1 MNETPTPTPTG
12 QEVIDILSR
21 ALRPSVDADQVRA
34 IAREEAKAALA
45 FAPPLVLR
53 MEAPDGGL
61 LGEVTGAHE
70 SLPGLLAR
78 ISGGIR
84 SLFLAGPAGCGKT
97 RLAADAARALGLGF
111 SSLSCSAGAT
121 ESDLLGRTVLRGG
134 ETAWEASAFIS
145 AYESGGV
152 FLLDEVDAGDA
163 NLMLTLNRAL
173 DDVGFSNPRSGRDH
187 VRHPMFTAIA
197 AANTWGHGATAEYCG
212 RSPLDGA
219 FLDRFAMGRV
229 AIGYDLGLEARLAPE
244 PWIRW
249 VATARQACAEH
260 RIRQILSTRT
270 VVRGG
275 ALLAA
280 GWSMAEVISAACAG
294 WPAADFARLE
304 PANREAMS
312 S

>member
-78 ISGGIR
+78 IPGGIR

-97 RLAADAARALGLGF
+97 QLAADAARALGLGF

-121 ESDLLGRTVLRGG
+121 ESDLLGRSVLPGG

-145 AYESGGV
+145 AHESGGV
-152 FLLDEVDAGDA
+152 FLLDEGDAGAA
-163 NLMLTLNRAL
+163 NPKLTLNRAL
-173 DDVGFSNPRSGRDH
+173 ADVGFSNP
-187 VRHPMFTAIA
+187 P
-197 AANTWGHGATAEYCG
+197 
-212 RSPLDGA
+212 
-219 FLDRFAMGRV
+219 
-229 AIGYDLGLEARLAPE
+229 
-244 PWIRW
+244 
-249 VATARQACAEH
+249 
-260 RIRQILSTRT
+260 
-270 VVRGG
+270 
-275 ALLAA
+275 
-280 GWSMAEVISAACAG
+280 
-294 WPAADFARLE
+294 
-304 PANREAMS
+304 
-312 S
+312 

>member
-1 MNETPTPTPTG
+1 MCHPVAHHQGETMNETPTPAPATG
-12 QEVIDILSR
+12 QDVIDVLSR
-21 ALRPSVDADQVRA
+21 ALRPSIAADAVRV
-34 IAREEAKAALA
+34 IARQEARDALA
-45 FAPPLVLR
+45 FAPPLTSR

-61 LGEVTGAHE
+61 LGEVPGAHE
-70 SLPGLLAR
+70 ALPGLLAR
-78 ISGGIR
+78 VAGGIR

-197 AANTWGHGATAEYCG
+197 AANTWGLGATSEYCG

-229 AIGYDLGLEARLAPE
+229 AVDYDPDLQSP
-244 PWIRW
+244 
-249 VATARQACAEH
+249 
-260 RIRQILSTRT
+260 LS
-270 VVRGG
+270 
-275 ALLAA
+275 
-280 GWSMAEVISAACAG
+280 
-294 WPAADFARLE
+294 P
-304 PANREAMS
+304 PP
-312 S
+312 